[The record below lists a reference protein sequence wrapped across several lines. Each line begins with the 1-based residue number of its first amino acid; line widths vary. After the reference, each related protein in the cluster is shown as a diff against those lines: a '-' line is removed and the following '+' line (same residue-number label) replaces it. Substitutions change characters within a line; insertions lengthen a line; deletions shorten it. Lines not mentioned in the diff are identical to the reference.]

1 MNSKSMSKLDL
12 KDTVILHCIE
22 RGKPIPS
29 ISPFVL
35 KLETYLRMVDIPY
48 QVDTTKP
55 FGPSGKTPWISLNG
69 VDMTDSQLII
79 EFLNKKYDKNPWE
92 NVSPEQKASART
104 VRVMLEEH
112 FFWGMARWRFVEGVQ
127 SIPNLINISGVKF
140 RLLKWVFPGRIKKS
154 MNAQGLGRHP
164 PDTIVKLV
172 SDDLKDVSVL
182 LGDKPFIAGD
192 QPCEAD
198 CALFGSIAQCVWAMP
213 GSPYHNLVENELT
226 NLKEYC
232 IRMRAKYW
240 ADWEDCL
247 FKNIK
252 A

>member
-1 MNSKSMSKLDL
+1 
-12 KDTVILHCIE
+12 
-22 RGKPIPS
+22 
-29 ISPFVL
+29 
-35 KLETYLRMVDIPY
+35 
-48 QVDTTKP
+48 
-55 FGPSGKTPWISLNG
+55 
-69 VDMTDSQLII
+69 
-79 EFLNKKYDKNPWE
+79 
-92 NVSPEQKASART
+92 
-104 VRVMLEEH
+104 
-112 FFWGMARWRFVEGVQ
+112 MARWRFVEGVQ

-213 GSPYHNLVENELT
+213 GSPYHNLVENG
-226 NLKEYC
+226 NNYINMKS
-232 IRMRAKYW
+232 
-240 ADWEDCL
+240 
-247 FKNIK
+247 
-252 A
+252 